1 MFFERNAADLE
12 FPTFILCKPST
23 FVYKSKKSDEEEHG
37 VPKTQMVLFL
47 VKTYKKLGS
56 DWNIHL

>member
-1 MFFERNAADLE
+1 MQQIWNFQLSYYVN
-12 FPTFILCKPST
+12 TST